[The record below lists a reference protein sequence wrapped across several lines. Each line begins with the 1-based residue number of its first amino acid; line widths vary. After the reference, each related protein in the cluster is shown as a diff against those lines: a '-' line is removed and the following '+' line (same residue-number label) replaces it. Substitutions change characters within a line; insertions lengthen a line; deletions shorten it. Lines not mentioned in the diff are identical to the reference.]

1 MSEFSQF
8 CVCAMKTEP
17 MYAKL
22 SRFYKFGNKN
32 GIFQISTAKTYNTQ
46 EQFGISPLT
55 GPI

>member
-1 MSEFSQF
+1 MSEFGQF